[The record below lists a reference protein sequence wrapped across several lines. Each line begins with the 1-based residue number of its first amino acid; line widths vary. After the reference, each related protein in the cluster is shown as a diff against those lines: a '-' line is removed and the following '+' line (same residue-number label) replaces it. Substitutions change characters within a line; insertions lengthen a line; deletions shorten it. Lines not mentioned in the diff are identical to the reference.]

1 MPPVDGLGV
10 LVTEEHTVAQYHA
23 FNVPTG
29 CAMCTGR
36 FVVFATVFCSVFA
49 AVTAGLTNLASSR
62 KVFRNI
68 IRIVAADNLRVASAG
83 AVPCADA
90 RSTHI
95 CGEDK

>member
-10 LVTEEHTVAQYHA
+10 LVTEEHTVTLHHA
-23 FNVPTG
+23 FNVPAG

-36 FVVFATVFCSVFA
+36 FVVFATVFSSVLA
-49 AVTAGLTNLASSR
+49 HMTAGLTNLASSR
-62 KVFRNI
+62 RAFRNT
-68 IRIVAADNLRVASAG
+68 IRTDAAYNLRVARAG
-83 AVPCADA
+83 AVYCADA